1 MNSNH
6 KGTRTMN
13 RTADL
18 TSNSYRTLASQ
29 GDTIA
34 EQRGRSSVD
43 RISIVIADEHPLF
56 RAGVR
61 AALEREES
69 FEIVGEAQDGDQ
81 LLAMAE
87 KETPDVLLIDVKLP
101 GIDGLQVTREVKKRL
116 PSTSVV
122 LLTSAEEEE
131 ELFYAIRYGA
141 AAYML
146 KDVTGEE
153 LIDVIRRASSGTYLI
168 NDSVLAKPVLASRV
182 LSSFRELATVD
193 QQVKPLFVPLSAREV
208 EVLEYAAK
216 GNSNK
221 EIARALSISDQTVKN
236 HLTSIMRK
244 LAVND
249 RTQAVVYALQQGWIK
264 MHNI

>member
-1 MNSNH
+1 M
-6 KGTRTMN
+6 
-13 RTADL
+13 
-18 TSNSYRTLASQ
+18 
-29 GDTIA
+29 
-34 EQRGRSSVD
+34 D
-43 RISIVIADEHPLF
+43 RIRIVIADEHPLF
-56 RAGVR
+56 RSGIR
-61 AALEREES
+61 SALEREES

-81 LLAMAE
+81 LLALTESM
-87 KETPDVLLIDVKLP
+87 TPDVMLIDVRLP
-101 GIDGLQVTREVKKRL
+101 GVDGLQVTREVKKLL

-122 LLTSAEEEE
+122 LLTASEEEE

-146 KDVTGEE
+146 KDVTAEE

-193 QQVKPLFVPLSAREV
+193 QEVKPLFVPLSAREV
-208 EVLEYAAK
+208 QVLEHAAK

-221 EIARALSISDQTVKN
+221 EIARALNISDQTVKN

-249 RTQAVVYALQQGWIK
+249 RTQAVVYALRQGWIK

>member
-1 MNSNH
+1 M
-6 KGTRTMN
+6 
-13 RTADL
+13 
-18 TSNSYRTLASQ
+18 
-29 GDTIA
+29 
-34 EQRGRSSVD
+34 D
-43 RISIVIADEHPLF
+43 RIRILIADEQPLF
-56 RAGVR
+56 RAGMR
-61 AALEREES
+61 GALEREQS
-69 FEIVGEAQDGDQ
+69 FEVVGEAQDGDE
-81 LLAMAE
+81 LLVMAE
-87 KETPDVLLIDVKLP
+87 STTPDVVLVDVTMP
-101 GIDGLQVTREVKKRL
+101 GMDGLQVTRDLKKRF
-116 PSTSVV
+116 PGTAVV
-122 LLTSAEEEE
+122 LLTSSEEEE
-131 ELFYAIRYGA
+131 QLFYAIRYGA

-146 KDVTGEE
+146 KDVTAEE
-153 LIDVIRRASSGTYLI
+153 LTDVIRRVSSGTYVI

-193 QQVKPLFVPLSAREV
+193 QQVKPFFVPLSAREV

>member
-1 MNSNH
+1 MDSSIGLPTMGH
-6 KGTRTMN
+6 KPARQ
-13 RTADL
+13 
-18 TSNSYRTLASQ
+18 YRDIISQ
-29 GDTIA
+29 QLNG
-34 EQRGRSSVD
+34 EVVD
-43 RISIVIADEHPLF
+43 RIRIIIADEHPLF
-56 RAGVR
+56 RSGIR
-61 AALEREES
+61 SALEREES
-69 FEIVGEAQDGDQ
+69 FEVVGEAQDGDDV
-81 LLAMAE
+81 LSLAE
-87 KETPDVLLIDVKLP
+87 SLTPDVMLIDVRLP
-101 GIDGLQVTREVKKRL
+101 GMEGLQVVREIKKRL

-122 LLTSAEEEE
+122 LLTESEEEE

-146 KDVTGEE
+146 KDVTAEE

-182 LSSFRELATVD
+182 LSSFRELATED
-193 QQVKPLFVPLSAREV
+193 QQVKPLYVPLSAREV

-221 EIARALSISDQTVKN
+221 EIARALNISDQTVKN

>member
-1 MNSNH
+1 MTNLLNNH
-6 KGTRTMN
+6 
-13 RTADL
+13 AI
-18 TSNSYRTLASQ
+18 
-29 GDTIA
+29 IA
-34 EQRGRSSVD
+34 KPGVREDVD
-43 RISIVIADEHPLF
+43 RIRIIIADEHPLF
-56 RAGVR
+56 RAGMR

-69 FEIVGEAQDGDQ
+69 FQVVAEAGDGDE
-81 LLAMAE
+81 LLAYAE
-87 KETPDVLLIDVKLP
+87 SLTPEVVLVDVNMP
-101 GIDGLQVTREVKKRL
+101 GVAGLQVTREIKKRL
-116 PSTSVV
+116 PSTAVV
-122 LLTSAEEEE
+122 LLTAVEEEE
-131 ELFYAIRYGA
+131 QLFNAIRFGA

-182 LSSFRELATVD
+182 LSSFRELATED
-193 QQVKPLFVPLSAREV
+193 QHVKPLFVPLSAREV

>member
-1 MNSNH
+1 VDQ
-6 KGTRTMN
+6 TR
-13 RTADL
+13 
-18 TSNSYRTLASQ
+18 
-29 GDTIA
+29 
-34 EQRGRSSVD
+34 
-43 RISIVIADEHPLF
+43 IVIADEHPLF
-56 RAGVR
+56 RAGIR
-61 AALEREES
+61 AALEREET
-69 FEIVGEAQDGDQ
+69 FEVVGEASDGDE
-81 LLAMAE
+81 LLALAE
-87 KETPDVLLIDVKLP
+87 STTPDVMLVDVSMP
-101 GIDGLQVTREVKKRL
+101 GIDGLQLTREIKKRL
-116 PSTSVV
+116 PSTAVV
-122 LLTSAEEEE
+122 LLTAAEQEE

-146 KDVTGEE
+146 KDVTAEE

-193 QQVKPLFVPLSAREV
+193 QQVKPLYVPLSAREV

-221 EIARALSISDQTVKN
+221 EIARALNISDQTVKN

>member
-1 MNSNH
+1 MH
-6 KGTRTMN
+6 RPT
-13 RTADL
+13 DL
-18 TSNSYRTLASQ
+18 TRVGYRTVAAHRDIITQ
-29 GDTIA
+29 
-34 EQRGRSSVD
+34 QRGGSLLD
-43 RISIVIADEHPLF
+43 RIRIVIADEHPLF
-56 RAGVR
+56 RSGVR
-61 AALEREES
+61 AALEREDA
-69 FEIVGEAQDGDQ
+69 FEVVGEAQDGDQ
-81 LLAMAE
+81 LLALAE
-87 KETPDVLLIDVKLP
+87 RETPDVMLIDVRLP
-101 GIDGLQVTREVKKRL
+101 GVDGLQVTREIKKRF

-122 LLTSAEEEE
+122 LLTASEEEE

-182 LSSFRELATVD
+182 LSSFRELASED
-193 QQVKPLFVPLSAREV
+193 QLVKPLFVPLSAREV

>member
-1 MNSNH
+1 MYRP
-6 KGTRTMN
+6 TE
-13 RTADL
+13 TARPGFQIAA
-18 TSNSYRTLASQ
+18 SYDDIISQ
-29 GDTIA
+29 YP
-34 EQRGRSSVD
+34 GRQAVD
-43 RISIVIADEHPLF
+43 RIRIVIADEHPLF

-61 AALEREES
+61 AALEREEA
-69 FEIVGEAQDGDQ
+69 FDIVGEAQDGDQ
-81 LLAMAE
+81 LLALTE
-87 KETPDVLLIDVKLP
+87 RETPDVMLVDVKLP
-101 GIDGLQVTREVKKRL
+101 GVDGLQVTREVKKRL
-116 PSTSVV
+116 PTTSIV
-122 LLTSAEEEE
+122 LLTASEEEE

-141 AAYML
+141 SAYML

-153 LIDVIRRASSGTYLI
+153 LIDVIRRTSSGTYLI

>member
-1 MNSNH
+1 
-6 KGTRTMN
+6 
-13 RTADL
+13 L
-18 TSNSYRTLASQ
+18 
-29 GDTIA
+29 
-34 EQRGRSSVD
+34 D
-43 RISIVIADEHPLF
+43 RIRIVIADEHPLF

-61 AALEREES
+61 AALEREPS
-69 FEIVGEAQDGDQ
+69 FDVVGEAQDGDQ
-81 LLAMAE
+81 LLSLTE
-87 KETPDVLLIDVKLP
+87 KETPDVMLIDVRLP
-101 GIDGLQVTREVKKRL
+101 GVDGLQVTREIKKRL

-122 LLTSAEEEE
+122 LLTASEEEE

>member
-1 MNSNH
+1 MNDDRGISTMYRSN
-6 KGTRTMN
+6 
-13 RTADL
+13 DL
-18 TSNSYRTLASQ
+18 TTSSYRTISSQ
-29 GDTIA
+29 RDIIP
-34 EQRGRSSVD
+34 EQRGRGSVD
-43 RISIVIADEHPLF
+43 RIKIIIADEHPLF
-56 RAGVR
+56 RAGIR
-61 AALEREES
+61 AALDREES
-69 FEIVGEAQDGDQ
+69 FEVVGEAQDGDA
-81 LLAMAE
+81 LLSIAE
-87 KETPDVLLIDVKLP
+87 RETPDVLLIDVKLP

-122 LLTSAEEEE
+122 LLTSTEEEE

-221 EIARALSISDQTVKN
+221 EIARALGISDQTVKN

>member
-1 MNSNH
+1 MSSFTDH
-6 KGTRTMN
+6 
-13 RTADL
+13 
-18 TSNSYRTLASQ
+18 
-29 GDTIA
+29 
-34 EQRGRSSVD
+34 RSSNQPQRNLEGESVTNLLNNHAIIAKPGVREDVD
-43 RISIVIADEHPLF
+43 RIRIIIADEHPLF
-56 RAGVR
+56 RAGMR

-69 FEIVGEAQDGDQ
+69 FQVVAEAGDGDE
-81 LLAMAE
+81 LLAYAE
-87 KETPDVLLIDVKLP
+87 SLTP
-101 GIDGLQVTREVKKRL
+101 EV
-116 PSTSVV
+116 V
-122 LLTSAEEEE
+122 
-131 ELFYAIRYGA
+131 
-141 AAYML
+141 
-146 KDVTGEE
+146 

-182 LSSFRELATVD
+182 LSSFRELATED
-193 QQVKPLFVPLSAREV
+193 QHVKPLFVPLSAREV